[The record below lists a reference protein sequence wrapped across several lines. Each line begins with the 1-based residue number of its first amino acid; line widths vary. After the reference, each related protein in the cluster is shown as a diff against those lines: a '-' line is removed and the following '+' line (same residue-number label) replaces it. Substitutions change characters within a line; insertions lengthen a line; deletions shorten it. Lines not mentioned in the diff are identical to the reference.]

1 MNEQELK
8 KLQQELEELRI
19 KDQKV
24 KDRTKKYGERS
35 RVKNLLLVKK
45 CEEMNITVSNQ
56 EIDDYIK
63 NMKK

>member
-8 KLQQELEELRI
+8 KLQHELEELRL

-35 RVKNLLLVKK
+35 RVKNLLLIKK
-45 CEEMNITVSNQ
+45 CEENGITVSNQ